1 MMKSGSHFSIR
12 QMKRPTVFSLV
23 RARDFQPIF
32 IWQTTMIRK
41 DELTIVV
48 SVCVT
53 RLMKIVFNY
62 LKYHLTSSLLCIFV
76 PLCCAIYLRMSE
88 RGWCTPIESV
98 VCVAAHTAHS
108 TTYTFYN
115 QKKGEPNG
123 TAKKSSGINSI
134 VLLFRLLSIKSE
146 ERIASEHN
154 IILHSSLLSHRHTQ
168 KIHLISVLR
177 IVWCVYIYMDF
188 SLLLRSCSYPLSPSL
203 ALSTSHFFIVRF
215 FQFTFLVRHFY
226 HYSNN
231 WIKTMCKNAKIM
243 ERQQHSEKNN
253 KAYHDDKIGIA
264 NECEGRIWKKKC
276 EKCV

>member
-1 MMKSGSHFSIR
+1 MCSIHHHHLICPFFCLMMKSGSHFSIR

-98 VCVAAHTAHS
+98 VCVAALRTHF
-108 TTYTFYN
+108 TTKRKAN
-115 QKKGEPNG
+115 RMEQQKNPAE
-123 TAKKSSGINSI
+123 
-134 VLLFRLLSIKSE
+134 
-146 ERIASEHN
+146 
-154 IILHSSLLSHRHTQ
+154 
-168 KIHLISVLR
+168 LIP
-177 IVWCVYIYMDF
+177 
-188 SLLLRSCSYPLSPSL
+188 SCCYFDYYP
-203 ALSTSHFFIVRF
+203 
-215 FQFTFLVRHFY
+215 
-226 HYSNN
+226 
-231 WIKTMCKNAKIM
+231 
-243 ERQQHSEKNN
+243 
-253 KAYHDDKIGIA
+253 
-264 NECEGRIWKKKC
+264 
-276 EKCV
+276 